1 MRLFLCEKPS
11 QGKDIG
17 RILGATQRGEGCL
30 NASGVTVTWCIGH
43 LVEAAAP
50 EVYDAALKRW
60 SLEQLP
66 IIPQQWRVE
75 VKPKTATQFKVVKA
89 LLAKATQLVI
99 ATDADRE
106 GELIAREIIDLCGYR
121 GPIERL
127 WLSALNDASI
137 RTALAKLRPS
147 AETLPMYYSALA
159 RSRADWLVGMN
170 LSRLFT
176 VLGRQAG
183 YDGVLSVG
191 RVQTPTLK
199 LVVDRDR
206 EIAAFVSVPYW
217 AIDVSLSAGG
227 QTFTAQWVAPD
238 ASTDD
243 AGRCLRQPVAQQAAQ
258 QIRAAGSAQV
268 VSVETERVREGP
280 PLLFDLGTLQEVCSK
295 QLGLDVQETLEIAQA
310 LYETHKATTY
320 PRSDSGYLPESMF
333 AEVPTVL
340 DSLLK
345 TDPTLAQIMGQLD
358 RTQRSRAWND
368 GKVTAHHGIIPTL
381 EPANL
386 SAMSEKERALYR
398 LIRAHY
404 LAQFL
409 PHHEF
414 DRTVADLSCGQQ
426 KLVATGK
433 QVVARGW
440 RLVLAES
447 EREGSADED
456 GDAPVRTQVLPA
468 LRDGMACQVAGADIK
483 ALKTMPPKPYTQGE
497 LVKAMKGVAKLV
509 DDPRLKQKLKET
521 TGIGTEATRA
531 STITGLLDRGY
542 LLRKGRAIRASDAA
556 FTLID
561 AVPAAIADPGMTAIW
576 EQALDMIEAGQMT
589 LDTFIAKQSAW
600 VAQLVQEH
608 RGTTLSIALPPS
620 PPCPQCG
627 TQMHQRAG
635 RNGALVH
642 YAHLKDRNLPKSAQL
657 HTADGSCLWLH
668 EMGFPQSHVL
678 PQNALDLQY
687 RGCALLHAVPRN
699 NDFLG
704 LCVGKVGAAVR
715 HKTVIGIIEGHFGIG
730 LGHDRVIVHLG

>member
-238 ASTDD
+238 ASTDA
-243 AGRCLRQPVAQQAAQ
+243 AGRCLQQPVAQQAAQ

-345 TDPTLAQIMGQLD
+345 TDPTLAPIMGQLD
-358 RTQRSRAWND
+358 RAQRSRAWND
-368 GKVTAHHGIIPTL
+368 SKVTAHHGIIPTL

-386 SAMSEKERALYR
+386 SAMSEKEQAVYR

-433 QVVARGW
+433 QVVVKGW
-440 RLVLAES
+440 LLVLAEP

-456 GDAPVRTQVLPA
+456 GDAPRSQVLPA

-497 LVKAMKGVAKLV
+497 LVKAMKGVARFV
-509 DDPRLKQKLKET
+509 TDPRLKQKLKDT

-531 STITGLLDRGY
+531 NIISGLIARGY
-542 LLRKGRAIRASDAA
+542 IVKKGRSIRASDAA

-561 AVPAAIADPGMTAIW
+561 AVPAAIADPGTTAVW
-576 EQALDMIEAGQMT
+576 EQALDMIEGGQLT
-589 LDTFIAKQSAW
+589 LDVFIGKQAAW
-600 VAQLVQEH
+600 ISQLIAQY
-608 RGTTLSIALPPS
+608 GSTSLSIKVPQGPA
-620 PPCPQCG
+620 CPQCG
-627 TQMHQRAG
+627 APTRQRTGKSGPFWSCSRYPDCKGTLPVATGTSRRGASRPRRTSGGG
-635 RNGALVH
+635 RKGA
-642 YAHLKDRNLPKSAQL
+642 
-657 HTADGSCLWLH
+657 
-668 EMGFPQSHVL
+668 
-678 PQNALDLQY
+678 
-687 RGCALLHAVPRN
+687 
-699 NDFLG
+699 
-704 LCVGKVGAAVR
+704 
-715 HKTVIGIIEGHFGIG
+715 
-730 LGHDRVIVHLG
+730 

>member
-30 NASGVTVTWCIGH
+30 NGTGVTVTWCIGH

-75 VKPKTATQFKVVKA
+75 VKPKTATQFKVVMA
-89 LLAKATQLVI
+89 LLAKATHLVI

-137 RTALAKLRPS
+137 RTALGKLRPS
-147 AETLPMYYSALA
+147 SDTLPMYYSALA

-206 EIAAFVSVPYW
+206 EIAAFKSVPFW
-217 AIDVSLSAGG
+217 GIDVSLSAEG
-227 QTFTAQWVAPD
+227 QAFAALWVAPD
-238 ASTDD
+238 GCTDD
-243 AGRCLRQPVAQQAAQ
+243 AGRCLQQQVAQQAAQ

-280 PLLFDLGTLQEVCSK
+280 PLLFDLGTLQEVCSR

-310 LYETHKATTY
+310 LYETYKATTY

-333 AEVPTVL
+333 AEVPAVL

-345 TDPTLAQIMGQLD
+345 TDPSLRPIMGQLD
-358 RTQRSRAWND
+358 RSQRSRAWND

-386 SAMSEKERALYR
+386 SALSEKELAVYR

-414 DRTVADLSCGQQ
+414 DRTVAEFSCGQQ
-426 KLVATGK
+426 MLAATGK
-433 QVVARGW
+433 QVVIKGW
-440 RLVLAES
+440 RLVLAEPQ
-447 EREGSADED
+447 ADED
-456 GDAPVRTQVLPA
+456 GDAAARSQVLPP
-468 LRDGMACQVAGADIK
+468 LREGLACQVAEVEIK

-497 LVKAMKGVAKLV
+497 LVKSMKGVARFV
-509 DDPRLKQKLKET
+509 TDPRLKQKLKDT

-531 STITGLLDRGY
+531 NIISVLIARGY
-542 LLRKGRAIRASDAA
+542 IVKKGRSIRASDAA

-561 AVPAAIADPGMTAIW
+561 AVPAAIADPGTTAVW
-576 EQALDMIEAGQMT
+576 EQALDMIEAGQLT
-589 LDTFIAKQSAW
+589 LDVFLSKQATWISQLIAQYGSMS
-600 VAQLVQEH
+600 
-608 RGTTLSIALPPS
+608 LSIKLPHGPA
-620 PPCPQCG
+620 CPQCG
-627 TQMHQRAG
+627 APTRQRTG
-635 RNGALVH
+635 KSGPFWSCSRYPDCNGT
-642 YAHLKDRNLPKSAQL
+642 LPVESGPPK
-657 HTADGSCLWLH
+657 
-668 EMGFPQSHVL
+668 
-678 PQNALDLQY
+678 
-687 RGCALLHAVPRN
+687 RGASRSRSSSR
-699 NDFLG
+699 
-704 LCVGKVGAAVR
+704 KGA
-715 HKTVIGIIEGHFGIG
+715 
-730 LGHDRVIVHLG
+730 

>member
-30 NASGVTVTWCIGH
+30 IGSGVTVTWCIGH

-50 EVYDAALKRW
+50 EAYDEQLKRW
-60 SLEQLP
+60 SIEQLP
-66 IIPQQWRVE
+66 IIPQRWQVE
-75 VKPKTATQFKVVKA
+75 VKPKTAMQFKVVKA

-106 GELIAREIIDLCGYR
+106 GELIARETIDLCGYR

-137 RTALAKLRPS
+137 RAALDKLRPS

-217 AIDVSLSAGG
+217 AIDVYLTTSG
-227 QTFTAQWVAPD
+227 QAFTAQWVSPD
-238 ASTDD
+238 TCTDD
-243 AGRCLRQPVAQQAAQ
+243 SGRCLQQPVAQQAAQ
-258 QIRAAGSAQV
+258 QIRATGSAQV
-268 VSVETERVREGP
+268 VSVETERVRQGP
-280 PLLFDLGTLQEVCSK
+280 PLPFDLGTLQELCSK
-295 QLGLDVQETLEIAQA
+295 QLGLDVQETLDIAQA

-333 AEVPTVL
+333 AEVPIVL

-345 TDPTLAQIMGQLD
+345 TDFSLRPIIDQLD

-368 GKVTAHHGIIPTL
+368 AKVSAHHGIIPTL

-386 SAMSEKERALYR
+386 SAMSEKELAVYK

-414 DRTVADLSCGQQ
+414 DRTVANLSCGQQ
-426 KLVATGK
+426 TLTATGK
-433 QVVARGW
+433 QVVVKGW
-440 RLVLAES
+440 RLVLAEPQP
-447 EREGSADED
+447 EED
-456 GDAPVRTQVLPA
+456 SDTAARSQVLPA
-468 LRDGMACQVAGADIK
+468 LREGVSCQVADVDLK
-483 ALKTMPPKPYTQGE
+483 ALKTQPSRPYTQGE
-497 LVKAMKGVAKLV
+497 LVKSMKGVAKLV
-509 DDPRLKQKLKET
+509 SDPRLKQKLKDT
-521 TGIGTEATRA
+521 VGIGTEATRA
-531 STITGLLDRGY
+531 NIISGLIARGY
-542 LLRKGRAIRASDAA
+542 LMKKGRAIRASDAA

-561 AVPAAIADPGMTAIW
+561 AVPAAIADPGTTAVW
-576 EQALDMIEAGQMT
+576 EQALDMIEAGQLT
-589 LDTFIAKQSAW
+589 LDVFIGKQAAWISQLITQYASAS
-600 VAQLVQEH
+600 
-608 RGTTLSIALPPS
+608 LSIKVPHGPA
-620 PPCPQCG
+620 CPQCG
-627 TQMHQRAG
+627 APTRQRSGKSGPFWSCSRYPDCKGTLPVESGTSKRVASRSRRGG
-635 RNGALVH
+635 R
-642 YAHLKDRNLPKSAQL
+642 KDS
-657 HTADGSCLWLH
+657 
-668 EMGFPQSHVL
+668 
-678 PQNALDLQY
+678 
-687 RGCALLHAVPRN
+687 
-699 NDFLG
+699 
-704 LCVGKVGAAVR
+704 
-715 HKTVIGIIEGHFGIG
+715 
-730 LGHDRVIVHLG
+730 

>member
-17 RILGATQRGEGCL
+17 RILGATQRGQGCL
-30 NASGVTVTWCIGH
+30 NGSGVTITWCIGH

-89 LLAKATQLVI
+89 LLAKATHLVI

-137 RTALAKLRPS
+137 RTALGKLRPS
-147 AETLPMYYSALA
+147 SDTLPMYYSALA

-176 VLGRQAG
+176 LLGRQAG

-206 EIAAFVSVPYW
+206 EIAAFKSVPFW
-217 AIDVSLSAGG
+217 AIDVSLSAEG
-227 QTFTAQWVAPD
+227 QAFAAQWVAPD
-238 ASTDD
+238 DCTDD
-243 AGRCLRQPVAQQAAQ
+243 AGRCLQQPVAQQAAQ

-268 VSVETERVREGP
+268 VSVGTERVREGP
-280 PLLFDLGTLQEVCSK
+280 PLLFDLSTLQEVCSR
-295 QLGLDVQETLEIAQA
+295 QVGLDVQETLQIAQA

-333 AEVPTVL
+333 AEVPIVL
-340 DSLLK
+340 DSLLN
-345 TDPTLAQIMGQLD
+345 TDPSLRPIMGQLD
-358 RTQRSRAWND
+358 RSQRSRAWND

-386 SAMSEKERALYR
+386 SALSEKELAVYR

-414 DRTVADLSCGQQ
+414 DRTVAEFSCGQQ
-426 KLVATGK
+426 TLVATGK
-433 QVVARGW
+433 QVVVKGW
-440 RLVLAES
+440 RLVLAEPQ
-447 EREGSADED
+447 ADED
-456 GDAPVRTQVLPA
+456 GDDTARSQVLPP
-468 LRDGMACQVAGADIK
+468 LREGLACQVAEVEIK
-483 ALKTMPPKPYTQGE
+483 ALKTMPAKPYTQGE
-497 LVKAMKGVAKLV
+497 LVKSMKGIARFVT
-509 DDPRLKQKLKET
+509 DPRLKQKLKDT

-531 STITGLLDRGY
+531 NIISVLIARGY
-542 LLRKGRAIRASDAA
+542 IVKKGRSIRASDAA

-561 AVPAAIADPGMTAIW
+561 AVPAAIADPGTTAVW
-576 EQALDMIEAGQMT
+576 EQALDMIEAGQLT
-589 LDTFIAKQSAW
+589 LDVFLSKQAAWISQLIAQYGCVS
-600 VAQLVQEH
+600 
-608 RGTTLSIALPPS
+608 LSIKLPHGPA
-620 PPCPQCG
+620 CPQCG
-627 TQMHQRAG
+627 AATRQRTGKSGPFWSCSRYPDCKGTLPVESGTPKRGASRSRSSG
-635 RNGALVH
+635 RKGA
-642 YAHLKDRNLPKSAQL
+642 
-657 HTADGSCLWLH
+657 
-668 EMGFPQSHVL
+668 
-678 PQNALDLQY
+678 
-687 RGCALLHAVPRN
+687 
-699 NDFLG
+699 
-704 LCVGKVGAAVR
+704 
-715 HKTVIGIIEGHFGIG
+715 
-730 LGHDRVIVHLG
+730 

>member
-30 NASGVTVTWCIGH
+30 NGSGVTITWCIGH

-75 VKPKTATQFKVVKA
+75 VKSKTATQFKVVKA
-89 LLAKATQLVI
+89 LLAKATHLVI

-121 GPIERL
+121 GSIERL

-137 RTALAKLRPS
+137 RTALSKLRPS
-147 AETLPMYYSALA
+147 SDTLPMYYSALA

-206 EIAAFVSVPYW
+206 EITAFVSLPYW
-217 AIDVSLSAGG
+217 AIDVSLSVGG
-227 QTFTAQWVAPD
+227 QSFTAQWVAPD
-238 ASTDD
+238 ACTDD
-243 AGRCLRQPVAQQAAQ
+243 TGRCLQQPVAQQAAQ
-258 QIRAAGSAQV
+258 QIRAAGSVQV

-320 PRSDSGYLPESMF
+320 PRSDSGYLPESML

-345 TDPTLAQIMGQLD
+345 TDPTLGPIMGQLD
-358 RTQRSRAWND
+358 RSQRSRAWND
-368 GKVTAHHGIIPTL
+368 DKVTAHHGIIPTL

-386 SAMSEKERALYR
+386 SAMSEKERAVFR

-414 DRTVADLSCGQQ
+414 DRTVAELSCGQQ

-433 QVVARGW
+433 QVVVKGW
-440 RLVLAES
+440 RLVLDEP

-456 GDAPVRTQVLPA
+456 ADASARSQVLPA
-468 LRDGMACQVAGADIK
+468 LREAMACQIAGADIK

-497 LVKAMKGVAKLV
+497 LVKSMKGVARFV
-509 DDPRLKQKLKET
+509 TDPRLKQKLKDT

-531 STITGLLDRGY
+531 NIISVLIARGY
-542 LLRKGRAIRASDAA
+542 IVKKGRSIRASDAA

-561 AVPAAIADPGMTAIW
+561 AVPAAIADPGTTAVW
-576 EQALDMIEAGQMT
+576 EQALDMIEAGQLT
-589 LDTFIAKQSAW
+589 LDVFLSKQATWISQLIAQYGSMS
-600 VAQLVQEH
+600 
-608 RGTTLSIALPPS
+608 LSIKLPHGPA
-620 PPCPQCG
+620 CPQCG
-627 TQMHQRAG
+627 APTRQRTG
-635 RNGALVH
+635 KSGPFWSCSRYPDCNGT
-642 YAHLKDRNLPKSAQL
+642 LPVESGPPK
-657 HTADGSCLWLH
+657 
-668 EMGFPQSHVL
+668 
-678 PQNALDLQY
+678 
-687 RGCALLHAVPRN
+687 RGASRSRSSSR
-699 NDFLG
+699 
-704 LCVGKVGAAVR
+704 KGA
-715 HKTVIGIIEGHFGIG
+715 
-730 LGHDRVIVHLG
+730 

>member
-30 NASGVTVTWCIGH
+30 NGSGVTVTWCIGH

-66 IIPQQWRVE
+66 IIPRQWRVE

-137 RTALAKLRPS
+137 RTALGKLRPS
-147 AETLPMYYSALA
+147 SDTLPMYYSALA

-206 EIAAFVSVPYW
+206 EIAAFKSVPFW

-227 QTFTAQWVAPD
+227 QAFSAQWVPPD
-238 ASTDD
+238 DCTDD
-243 AGRCLRQPVAQQAAQ
+243 AGRCLQQPIAQHAAQ
-258 QIRAAGSAQV
+258 QIRAASSAQV

-345 TDPTLAQIMGQLD
+345 TDPSLRPIMGQLD
-358 RTQRSRAWND
+358 RSQRSRAWND

-386 SAMSEKERALYR
+386 SALSEKELAVYR

-414 DRTVADLSCGQQ
+414 DRTVAEFSCGQQ
-426 KLVATGK
+426 MLAATGK
-433 QVVARGW
+433 QVVIKGW
-440 RLVLAES
+440 RLVLAEPQ
-447 EREGSADED
+447 ADED
-456 GDAPVRTQVLPA
+456 GDAAARSQVLPP
-468 LRDGMACQVAGADIK
+468 LREGLACQVAEVEIK

-497 LVKAMKGVAKLV
+497 LVKSMKGVARFV
-509 DDPRLKQKLKET
+509 TDPRLKQKLKDT

-531 STITGLLDRGY
+531 NIISVLIARGY
-542 LLRKGRAIRASDAA
+542 IVKKGRSIRASDAA

-561 AVPAAIADPGMTAIW
+561 AVPAAIADPGTTAVW
-576 EQALDMIEAGQMT
+576 EQALDMIEAGQLT
-589 LDTFIAKQSAW
+589 LDVFLSKQTTWISQLIAQYGSMS
-600 VAQLVQEH
+600 
-608 RGTTLSIALPPS
+608 LSIKLPHGPA
-620 PPCPQCG
+620 CPQCG
-627 TQMHQRAG
+627 APTRQRTGKSGPFWSCSRYPDCKGTLPVESGPPKRGASRSRSSG
-635 RNGALVH
+635 RKGA
-642 YAHLKDRNLPKSAQL
+642 
-657 HTADGSCLWLH
+657 
-668 EMGFPQSHVL
+668 
-678 PQNALDLQY
+678 
-687 RGCALLHAVPRN
+687 
-699 NDFLG
+699 
-704 LCVGKVGAAVR
+704 
-715 HKTVIGIIEGHFGIG
+715 
-730 LGHDRVIVHLG
+730 

>member
-30 NASGVTVTWCIGH
+30 NGSGVTVTWCIGH

-75 VKPKTATQFKVVKA
+75 VKPKTATQFKIVKA
-89 LLAKATQLVI
+89 LLAKATHLVI

-127 WLSALNDASI
+127 WLSALNDASV
-137 RTALAKLRPS
+137 RAALGKLRPS

-206 EIAAFVSVPYW
+206 EIAAFVSVPFW

-227 QTFTAQWVAPD
+227 QAFTAQWVPPD
-238 ASTDD
+238 ACTDD
-243 AGRCLRQPVAQQAAQ
+243 AGRCLQQPVAQQAAQ

-268 VSVETERVREGP
+268 VSIETERVRVGP
-280 PLLFDLGTLQEVCSK
+280 PLPFDLGTLQEVCSK

-333 AEVPTVL
+333 AEVSTVL
-340 DSLLK
+340 NSLLK
-345 TDPTLAQIMGQLD
+345 TDPSLHPIMGQLD
-358 RTQRSRAWND
+358 HSLHSRAWND
-368 GKVTAHHGIIPTL
+368 SKVTAHHGIIPTL

-386 SAMSEKERALYR
+386 SAMSEKELAVYR

-414 DRTVADLSCGQQ
+414 DRTVANLACGQQ
-426 KLVATGK
+426 KLAATGK
-433 QVVARGW
+433 QVVVKGW
-440 RLVLAES
+440 RLVLAEPQS
-447 EREGSADED
+447 DED
-456 GDAPVRTQVLPA
+456 GDTAARTQVLPA
-468 LRDGMACQVAGADIK
+468 LPELVEGLPCQVANVDLK
-483 ALKTMPPKPYTQGE
+483 ALKTLPPRPYTQGE
-497 LVKAMKGVAKLV
+497 LVKSMKGVAKLV
-509 DDPRLKQKLKET
+509 SDPRLKQKLKDT
-521 TGIGTEATRA
+521 VGIGTEATRA
-531 STITGLLDRGY
+531 NIIGGLIARGY
-542 LLRKGRAIRASDAA
+542 LVKKGRAIRASDAA

-561 AVPAAIADPGMTAIW
+561 AVPAAIADPGTTAVW
-576 EQALDMIEAGQMT
+576 EQALDMIEAGQLT
-589 LDTFIAKQSAW
+589 LDVFIGKQAAWISQLIAQYGSAS
-600 VAQLVQEH
+600 
-608 RGTTLSIALPPS
+608 LSIKVPQGPA
-620 PPCPQCG
+620 CPQCG
-627 TQMHQRAG
+627 APTRQRSGKSGPFWSCSRYPDCKGTLPVESGTSKRGASRPSRSG
-635 RNGALVH
+635 R
-642 YAHLKDRNLPKSAQL
+642 K
-657 HTADGSCLWLH
+657 GS
-668 EMGFPQSHVL
+668 
-678 PQNALDLQY
+678 
-687 RGCALLHAVPRN
+687 
-699 NDFLG
+699 
-704 LCVGKVGAAVR
+704 
-715 HKTVIGIIEGHFGIG
+715 
-730 LGHDRVIVHLG
+730 

>member
-30 NASGVTVTWCIGH
+30 NGTGVTVTWCIGH

-89 LLAKATQLVI
+89 LLAKATHLVI

-137 RTALAKLRPS
+137 RTALGKLRPS
-147 AETLPMYYSALA
+147 SDTLPMYYSALA

-206 EIAAFVSVPYW
+206 EIAAFKSVPFW
-217 AIDVSLSAGG
+217 GIDVSLSAEG
-227 QTFTAQWVAPD
+227 QAFAALWVAPD
-238 ASTDD
+238 GCTDD
-243 AGRCLRQPVAQQAAQ
+243 AGRCLQQPVAQQAAQ
-258 QIRAAGSAQV
+258 QIRAAGSVQV
-268 VSVETERVREGP
+268 VSIETERVREGP
-280 PLLFDLGTLQEVCSK
+280 PLLFDLGTLQEVCSR

-310 LYETHKATTY
+310 LYETYKATTY

-333 AEVPTVL
+333 AEVPAVL

-345 TDPTLAQIMGQLD
+345 TDPSLRPIMGQLD
-358 RTQRSRAWND
+358 RSQRSRAWND

-386 SAMSEKERALYR
+386 SALSEKELAVYR

-414 DRTVADLSCGQQ
+414 DRTVAEFSCGQQ
-426 KLVATGK
+426 MLAATGK
-433 QVVARGW
+433 QVVIKGW
-440 RLVLAES
+440 RLVLVEPQ
-447 EREGSADED
+447 ADED
-456 GDAPVRTQVLPA
+456 GDAAARSQVLPP
-468 LRDGMACQVAGADIK
+468 LREGLACQVAEVEIK

-497 LVKAMKGVAKLV
+497 LVKSMKGVARFV
-509 DDPRLKQKLKET
+509 TDPRLKQKLKDT

-531 STITGLLDRGY
+531 NIISVLIARGY
-542 LLRKGRAIRASDAA
+542 IVKKGRSIRASDAA

-561 AVPAAIADPGMTAIW
+561 AVPAAIADPGTTAVW
-576 EQALDMIEAGQMT
+576 EQALNMIEAGQLT
-589 LDTFIAKQSAW
+589 LDVFLSKQATWISQLIAQYGSMS
-600 VAQLVQEH
+600 
-608 RGTTLSIALPPS
+608 LSIKLPHGPA
-620 PPCPQCG
+620 CPQCG
-627 TQMHQRAG
+627 APTRQRTG
-635 RNGALVH
+635 KSGPFWSCSRYPDCNGT
-642 YAHLKDRNLPKSAQL
+642 LPVESGPPK
-657 HTADGSCLWLH
+657 
-668 EMGFPQSHVL
+668 
-678 PQNALDLQY
+678 
-687 RGCALLHAVPRN
+687 RGASRSRSSSR
-699 NDFLG
+699 
-704 LCVGKVGAAVR
+704 KGA
-715 HKTVIGIIEGHFGIG
+715 
-730 LGHDRVIVHLG
+730 

>member
-30 NASGVTVTWCIGH
+30 NGSGVTVTWCIGH

-227 QTFTAQWVAPD
+227 QAFTAQWVAPD
-238 ASTDD
+238 ACTDD
-243 AGRCLRQPVAQQAAQ
+243 AGRCLQQPVAQQAAQ
-258 QIRAAGSAQV
+258 QIRAVGSAQV

-345 TDPTLAQIMGQLD
+345 TDPTLAPIMSQLD

-497 LVKAMKGVAKLV
+497 LVKAMKGVARFV
-509 DDPRLKQKLKET
+509 TDPRLKQKLKDT

-531 STITGLLDRGY
+531 NIISGLIARGY
-542 LLRKGRAIRASDAA
+542 IVKKGRSIRASDAA
-556 FTLID
+556 LTLID
-561 AVPAAIADPGMTAIW
+561 AVPAAIADPGTTAVW
-576 EQALDMIEAGQMT
+576 EQALDMIEAGQLT
-589 LDTFIAKQSAW
+589 LDVFIGKQAAW
-600 VAQLVQEH
+600 ISQLIAQY
-608 RGTTLSIALPPS
+608 GSTSLSIKVPQGPA
-620 PPCPQCG
+620 CPQCG
-627 TQMHQRAG
+627 APTRQRTGKSGPFWSCSRYPDCKGTLPVETGTSKRGASRPRKSG
-635 RNGALVH
+635 R
-642 YAHLKDRNLPKSAQL
+642 K
-657 HTADGSCLWLH
+657 GS
-668 EMGFPQSHVL
+668 
-678 PQNALDLQY
+678 
-687 RGCALLHAVPRN
+687 
-699 NDFLG
+699 
-704 LCVGKVGAAVR
+704 
-715 HKTVIGIIEGHFGIG
+715 
-730 LGHDRVIVHLG
+730 